1 MLLAGILF
9 NVCDMKSLTQKSES
23 EDDMELPTRNI
34 LPRLWNAPT
43 NNQWKK
49 DVVDHVDLNFVEY
62 MGSTLQID
70 KSDKPVDFFPMS
82 CTLLMKCLSSW
93 LNRLI
98 VTLNKWGYTARPDK
112 HKTHWSTVTADEL
125 KSDWLALTLNM
136 ALVNKPTIQSYWT
149 TQHINSIFFST
160 MSRTGYQQILRH
172 LHFVDNSSNIIKDC
186 AENIFFELSVSFELG
201 AYIYKWSYT
210 M

>member
-1 MLLAGILF
+1 MCIR
-9 NVCDMKSLTQKSES
+9 D
-23 EDDMELPTRNI
+23 R
-34 LPRLWNAPT
+34 
-43 NNQWKK
+43 
-49 DVVDHVDLNFVEY
+49 
-62 MGSTLQID
+62 
-70 KSDKPVDFFPMS
+70 S

-172 LHFVDNSSNIIKDC
+172 LHFVDNSSTIIKDC
-186 AENIFFELSVSFELG
+186 AENIFLWTKCFFWTRCIYLQMKLYDVAILLLSVTNRFCFISQQGQRLFG
-201 AYIYKWSYT
+201 FT
-210 M
+210 